1 MMSRWALVA
10 AALAGLAVA
19 GSLPL
24 QAGPLPAAV
33 PQAAAVPQTAA
44 VPQAA
49 APQTAAPQAAAPH
62 SAVAAAGG
70 GAAAP
75 GVAVPDAAA
84 EVRAL
89 LDRYCVAC
97 HNTRL
102 LTADLALDTL
112 NVERVADAAATWE
125 HVARRL
131 RAGEMPPAGRQ
142 RPNAAEAHAVVAWLE
157 AELDRVAAAT
167 LDPGRP
173 ALHRLNRAE
182 YANVIRDLLGLEID
196 VNALLPA
203 DDEHHG
209 FDNIADVLSVSPTLI
224 ERYLAAAQ
232 RISRLAVGD
241 ASRPPLGSSY
251 PVHGATDQNGAV
263 SDDLPFGSRGGAAV
277 HHNFPVDGEYIIRV
291 GLRKQEYGYVRGL
304 GQPHRMDVRVDGARV
319 GSFTIGREW
328 EPGQLPPMG
337 YAGKFDQVYGSHSFP
352 EWEAYALQAD
362 KGLEVRTAVTGGR
375 HLVGASFDRRSAL
388 PEGLLP
394 LPVDRSTYSH
404 AQDEMQDGNPAVTGI
419 EIIGPY
425 NPGGF
430 HALPSRERLFTC
442 QPAAHP
448 AGAEACVRSLLSTLA
463 RRAYRRPA
471 NEADVETLLAFYRDA
486 RAEEGSVDAGMRAAV
501 ERVLVD
507 PEFLFRIETDPPN
520 AAPGTPYR
528 ISDLEL
534 ASRLSFFLWSSIPDD
549 ELLDLAAA
557 GRLGEPDVLDGQ
569 IRRMLADER
578 SHALVENFAGQWLQL
593 RKLRNAVPDSATY
606 TAFDENLR
614 DAMWRET
621 ELFLA
626 HELRE
631 DRPVVNALRADYTF
645 VNERL
650 ARHYGIPDVYGVH
663 FRRVDYPDERRGG
676 LLGHASLLTITSYAN
691 RTSPVVR
698 GVWLLENFLGTPP
711 APPPPD
717 VPSLP
722 DADGGEVPLSV
733 RERLEQH
740 RSNAICASCHNKI
753 DPLGFALEEFDAI
766 GRWRATSGAGTP
778 FDTGVPIDASGT
790 LVDGTEVHGLAGLR
804 DVILSREDQFLETVT
819 EKLLTYALGRTLE
832 PYDMPVVRRISR
844 HAATE
849 ELTWSDLVA
858 AVAKS
863 TPFLMRRSE
872 S

>member
-10 AALAGLAVA
+10 VALAGLAGA
-19 GSLPL
+19 GSLSL
-24 QAGPLPAAV
+24 RAEPLPGGQAEVQAAV
-33 PQAAAVPQTAA
+33 AH
-44 VPQAA
+44 AA
-49 APQTAAPQAAAPH
+49 AP
-62 SAVAAAGG
+62 AAGAG
-70 GAAAP
+70 PDSGAP
-75 GVAVPDAAA
+75 
-84 EVRAL
+84 VRAL
-89 LDRYCVAC
+89 LDRYCITC
-97 HNTRL
+97 HNGRL
-102 LTADLALDTL
+102 RTADLALDTL
-112 NVERVADAAATWE
+112 DPAHVGDAAATWE
-125 HVARRL
+125 HVVRRL
-131 RAGEMPPAGRQ
+131 RAGEMPPAGRR
-142 RPNAAEAHAVVAWLE
+142 RPDAGQAHAVVAWLE
-157 AELDRVAAAT
+157 AELDRAAT
-167 LDPGRP
+167 ASPDPGRP
-173 ALHRLNRAE
+173 AVHRLNRAE
-182 YANVIRDLLGLEID
+182 YANAIRDLLGLELD

-232 RISRLAVGD
+232 SISQLAVGD
-241 ASRPPLGSSY
+241 VGLRPVARTY
-251 PVHGATDQNGAV
+251 PVHGGTDQDGAM
-263 SDDLPFGSRGGAAV
+263 SDDLPFGSRGGAAIR
-277 HHNFPVDGEYIIRV
+277 HNFPVDGEYIIRV

-304 GQPHRMDVRVDGARV
+304 GQPHRMDVRVDGGRV
-319 GSFTIGREW
+319 GSFTVGREW
-328 EPGQLPPMG
+328 ELGQLPPMG
-337 YAGKFDQVYGSHSFP
+337 YAGKYDQVYGSHSFP
-352 EWEAYALQAD
+352 DWEAYALTAD
-362 KGLEVRTAVTGGR
+362 EGLEVRTAVTGGR
-375 HLVGASFDRRSAL
+375 HLVGVSFGRRSAL
-388 PEGLLP
+388 PEGILP

-404 AQDEMQDGNPAVTGI
+404 SQDEMQDGNPAVSGI

-425 NPGGF
+425 NPGSVDG
-430 HALPSRERLFTC
+430 LESRDRLFVC
-442 QPAAHP
+442 QPSG
-448 AGAEACVRSLLSTLA
+448 GARSEESCARTILSNLA

-471 NEADVETLLAFYRDA
+471 TDADVETLLAFYRDA
-486 RAEEGSVDAGMRAAV
+486 RAEEGSIDAGMRAAV

-507 PEFLFRIETDPPN
+507 PEFLFRIETDPPDL
-520 AAPGTPYR
+520 AAGTAYR
-528 ISDLEL
+528 IGDLEL

-557 GRLGEPDVLDGQ
+557 GRLGEPHVLDRQ

-578 SHALVENFAGQWLQL
+578 SHALIENFAGQWLQL

-614 DAMWRET
+614 EAMWQET

-626 HELRE
+626 HELRA

-650 ARHYGIPDVYGVH
+650 ARHYDIPDVYGVH
-663 FRRVDYPDERRGG
+663 FRRVDYPDDTRSG

-722 DADGGEVPLSV
+722 AAGDGEVPLSV

-740 RSNAICASCHNKI
+740 RNSAVCASCHNKI

-804 DVILSREDQFLETVT
+804 DVILNREDQFLETVT

-844 HAATE
+844 QTTAD

-858 AVAKS
+858 AVARS
-863 TPFLMRRSE
+863 TPFVMRRSE

>member
-1 MMSRWALVA
+1 M
-10 AALAGLAVA
+10 
-19 GSLPL
+19 
-24 QAGPLPAAV
+24 
-33 PQAAAVPQTAA
+33 
-44 VPQAA
+44 
-49 APQTAAPQAAAPH
+49 
-62 SAVAAAGG
+62 
-70 GAAAP
+70 
-75 GVAVPDAAA
+75 
-84 EVRAL
+84 
-89 LDRYCVAC
+89 
-97 HNTRL
+97 
-102 LTADLALDTL
+102 
-112 NVERVADAAATWE
+112 ADAAATWE
-125 HVARRL
+125 HVTRRL
-131 RAGEMPPAGRQ
+131 RAGEMPPAGRR
-142 RPNAAEAHAVVAWLE
+142 RPDAAEAHTMVAWLE
-157 AELDRVAAAT
+157 AELDRAAAAT
-167 LDPGRP
+167 PDPGRP

-182 YANVIRDLLGLEID
+182 YANAIRDLLGLEID

-232 RISRLAVGD
+232 RISQLAVGD
-241 ASRPPLGSSY
+241 SGVRALGTSY
-251 PVHGATDQNGAV
+251 PVHGGMDQDGAV
-263 SDDLPFGSRGGAAV
+263 SDDLPFGSRGGVAV

-319 GSFTIGREW
+319 GSASSIGRDW
-328 EPGQLPPMG
+328 ESGQLPPMG

-352 EWEAYALQAD
+352 EWEAYALHVD
-362 KGLEVRTAVTGGR
+362 RGLDVRTTVTGGR
-375 HLVGASFDRRSAL
+375 HVVGSLLRPAVGAPRGDPPVAGRPL
-388 PEGLLP
+388 DLLA
-394 LPVDRSTYSH
+394 R
-404 AQDEMQDGNPAVTGI
+404 TGRDA
-419 EIIGPY
+419 GRQSGRLRHRDHRPY
-425 NPGGF
+425 NAGRRRRAAESRAALRLPARHADPPG
-430 HALPSRERLFTC
+430 E
-442 QPAAHP
+442 
-448 AGAEACVRSLLSTLA
+448 EACLRTIFSTLA

-471 NEADVETLLAFYRDA
+471 TEADVETLLAFYRDA
-486 RAEEGSVDAGMRAAV
+486 RADEGSADAGMRAAV
-501 ERVLVD
+501 ERLLVD
-507 PEFLFRIETDPPN
+507 PEFLFRIETDPPD

-578 SHALVENFAGQWLQL
+578 SHALIENFAGQWLQL

-614 DAMWRET
+614 EAMWRET

-663 FRRVDYPDERRGG
+663 FRRVDYPDRRRGG

-722 DADGGEVPLSV
+722 DADGGDVPLSV
-733 RERLEQH
+733 RARLEQH
-740 RSNAICASCHNKI
+740 RSNAVCASCHNKI

-766 GRWRATSGAGTP
+766 GRWRETSGAGTP

-832 PYDMPVVRRISR
+832 PHDMPVVRRISR
-844 HAATE
+844 RTAADD
-849 ELTWSDLVA
+849 LTWSGLVA